1 MPRILIILITSLIL
15 ALPLKSQ
22 ELYCNVQINH
32 QQVEG
37 TDKKVFETLRTAI
50 YEFMNNRK
58 WTNYKFD
65 ITERIECS
73 ILINI
78 TNRVSTDEFTAEL
91 NMALKRPVYN
101 SSYNSTLLNYIDKN
115 FQFSYVEYQPL
126 EFVEN
131 SFTSN
136 LTSVLAFYAYM
147 FIGLD
152 FDSFTLY
159 GGSPFFE
166 KAEAIV
172 NAAQSSGSS
181 GWKSFD
187 NDKNRFWMV
196 ENLMNPTYQQV
207 RRYMYEYH
215 RLGLDVMYDD
225 AQQGR
230 GAITK
235 SIEYL
240 TRVKDNYPNLFILQL
255 IMEAKGDEMINIYS
269 EGSTTEKARASNMLI
284 KLDPSNAS
292 KYEEIMQ

>member
-1 MPRILIILITSLIL
+1 MPRLLIILIVFLVL
-15 ALPLKSQ
+15 AIPLKSQ

-37 TDKKVFETLRTAI
+37 TDKKVFETLRSAI

-91 NMALKRPVYN
+91 NMALKRPIYN

-115 FQFSYVEYQPL
+115 FQFTYVEYQPL

-131 SFTSN
+131 TFTSN
-136 LTSVLAFYAYM
+136 LTSVLAYYAYM

-166 KAEAIV
+166 KAESIV
-172 NAAQSSGSS
+172 NSAQSSGST

-187 NDKNRFWMV
+187 SDKNRFWMV
-196 ENLMNPTYQQV
+196 ENLMNPSYQQV
-207 RRYMYEYH
+207 RRYLYEYH

-230 GAITK
+230 GAVTK

-240 TRVKDNYPNLFILQL
+240 TRLKDNYPNLFILQL

-284 KLDPSNAS
+284 KMDPSNAS

>member
-1 MPRILIILITSLIL
+1 MSRIFLIVFISALL
-15 ALPLKSQ
+15 ATPLKAQ

-50 YEFMNNRK
+50 YEFMNNKK

-65 ITERIECS
+65 ITERIECT
-73 ILINI
+73 ILLNI

-101 SSYNSTLLNYIDKN
+101 SSYNSTILNYIDKN
-115 FQFSYVEYQPL
+115 FKFSYVEYQPL
-126 EFVEN
+126 DFAEN

-136 LTSVLAFYAYM
+136 LTSVLAYYAYM

-152 FDSFTLY
+152 FDTFTLY
-159 GGSPFFE
+159 GGSPFYE

-172 NAAQSSGSS
+172 SAAQSSGET

-187 NDKNRFWMV
+187 NEKNRFWMV
-196 ENLMNPTYQQV
+196 ENLMNSSYQPV
-207 RRYMYEYH
+207 RRFLYEYH

-230 GAITK
+230 GAVTK

-255 IMEAKGDEMINIYS
+255 IMEAKGDEMVNIFS
-269 EGSTTEKARASNMLI
+269 EGSTTEKARASNMLN
-284 KLDPSNAS
+284 KLDPANAS
-292 KYEEIMQ
+292 RYEEIMK